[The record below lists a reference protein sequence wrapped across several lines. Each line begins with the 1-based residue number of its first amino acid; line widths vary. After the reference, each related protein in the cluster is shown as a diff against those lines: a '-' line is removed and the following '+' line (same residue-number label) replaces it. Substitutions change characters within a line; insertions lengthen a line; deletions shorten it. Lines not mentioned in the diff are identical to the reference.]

1 LAKGPPVRR
10 LMRILFGFVAAMLAA
25 AVSEVL
31 FALPLS
37 ELFSM
42 DKAARIDRL
51 IEMGG
56 LVLSAATHSAIFS
69 AGFAPFA
76 ILIAEWQRLCHWTYY
91 VFVGVL
97 IALGGFLAQYAS
109 ENALNPTILN
119 NYALIAFITT
129 GAVGGLVY
137 WVFSGHNAGRRRPP
151 ARIQVVEP
159 AEDDVAGRETDAAPA
174 SAQFGEQ
181 KPAQARDVKGDA
193 AKAGGTSAKAV
204 EAKAAEAA
212 RSATPRPP
220 AAPAGR
226 SGGEAATKPM
236 TSVPT
241 TGPRVAVKP
250 QLKVIGSVPE
260 SGGSKPAK
268 A

>member
-1 LAKGPPVRR
+1 
-10 LMRILFGFVAAMLAA
+10 MRILFGFVAAMLAA

-37 ELFSM
+37 ELFTM
-42 DKAARIDRL
+42 DEAARIDRL

-91 VFVGVL
+91 VFIGVL
-97 IALGGFLAQYAS
+97 IALGGFLVQYAS
-109 ENALNPTILN
+109 ENALDPTILN

-159 AEDDVAGRETDAAPA
+159 AEDDVAARETDAAPA

-193 AKAGGTSAKAV
+193 AKAGGTSAKA
-204 EAKAAEAA
+204 AEAA

-220 AAPAGR
+220 ATPAGR

-241 TGPRVAVKP
+241 TGPNVAVKP

>member
-1 LAKGPPVRR
+1 
-10 LMRILFGFVAAMLAA
+10 MRILFGFVAAMLAA

-37 ELFSM
+37 ELFTM
-42 DKAARIDRL
+42 DDEAARIDRL

-76 ILIAEWQRLCHWTYY
+76 ILIAEWQRLCHWSYY
-91 VFVGVL
+91 VFIGVL

-109 ENALNPTILN
+109 ENALNPTVLN

-159 AEDDVAGRETDAAPA
+159 AEDDVAARETDAAPA

-241 TGPRVAVKP
+241 TGPKVAVKP
-250 QLKVIGSVPE
+250 QLKVIGSVSE

>member
-1 LAKGPPVRR
+1 
-10 LMRILFGFVAAMLAA
+10 MRILFGFVAAMLAA

-37 ELFSM
+37 ELFTM
-42 DKAARIDRL
+42 DEAARIDRL

-91 VFVGVL
+91 VFIGVL

-159 AEDDVAGRETDAAPA
+159 AEDDVAARETDAAPA

-181 KPAQARDVKGDA
+181 KPAQARHVKGDA

-204 EAKAAEAA
+204 EAA

-220 AAPAGR
+220 AAPAGQ

-241 TGPRVAVKP
+241 TGPKVAVKP